1 MSTPRPVL
9 SRKMSFPIPLASLLN
24 AKGKLFL
31 LFFGWLFL
39 SAGMEQVGE
48 VIRLAETVSK
58 RATWAALLAASA
70 FVAGWMMT
78 EFAEKE
84 QARRYREPL
93 LWTLS
98 MVFALLF
105 VYAYL
110 AGQGTMAKILMM
122 MVPFWISASSFRLSL
137 RKEAQEPD
145 CEELLAD

>member
-9 SRKMSFPIPLASLLN
+9 SRKVSFPIPLASFLY
-24 AKGKLFL
+24 AKGKFFL
-31 LFFGWLFL
+31 LFFGWIFL
-39 SAGMEQVGE
+39 SAGMEQIGE
-48 VIRLAETVSK
+48 VIRLAEAVSK
-58 RATWAALLAASA
+58 RPTWAALLAASA

-78 EFAEKE
+78 EAAEKE

-93 LWTLS
+93 LWTLA

-110 AGQGTMAKILMM
+110 TQQGTMAKILMM

-137 RKEAQEPD
+137 RGEQE
-145 CEELLAD
+145 